1 MRRSASREG
10 SDKGGASSWAWFGGE
25 DPDSDDAFRH
35 DDGFDDGF
43 VRSDALF
50 DDGRNG
56 SSSTPSRG
64 GVGSNGAPVSPKTKS
79 KSSSSS
85 SKLASTRRWRLG
97 AKAQI
102 LAAIVLSVVCTREV
116 VRELVHENALV
127 TVVSKMAEAKASARK
142 MEKESVTIAAAKE
155 TFVENA
161 VQLERASK
169 DAERALD
176 EVHHADAGSASDA
189 KLAEDIDVIATTLE
203 ERLSEAIGGRADE
216 AGDETR
222 SARDGVPTTVSLAT
236 RARAAENGDE
246 KRRRRL

>member
-1 MRRSASREG
+1 MLSRRPRSGASVSARGESSLMRRSASREG

-116 VRELVHENALV
+116 VR
-127 TVVSKMAEAKASARK
+127 ARARERARDGGEQDGRGEGVGGK
-142 MEKESVTIAAAKE
+142 MEKESVTIAAAK
-155 TFVENA
+155 
-161 VQLERASK
+161 
-169 DAERALD
+169 
-176 EVHHADAGSASDA
+176 
-189 KLAEDIDVIATTLE
+189 
-203 ERLSEAIGGRADE
+203 GRSWK
-216 AGDETR
+216 TP
-222 SARDGVPTTVSLAT
+222 SS
-236 RARAAENGDE
+236 
-246 KRRRRL
+246 